1 MNKINHYRLIEKI
14 KLFIIYIES
23 TEDTREY
30 LINKGLYSEESMQT
44 VETYCYE
51 AQLALAREV
60 GILGA
65 RKHPQSKELYLIHL
79 DFCVFKELI
88 ELNKILYQSSLTLK
102 QEDRGDFWLY
112 KMTIGQFVFWACEE
126 KSVTYL
132 KAL

>member
-1 MNKINHYRLIEKI
+1 MEKI

-30 LINKGLYSEESMQT
+30 LINKGLYSEESIQT

-51 AQLALAREV
+51 AQLALAREI